1 MRLTFRLV
9 ELSARVASS
18 ILIDIVQISADI
30 QAENQ
35 WKYKSRK
42 RSKSVDDNWTNTEMN
57 WMTHPLVSKAP
68 KAVNET
74 GNNTQLPRTPAKSD
88 RCDFDVADLDMW

>member
-18 ILIDIVQISADI
+18 TLIDIVQISADI

-42 RSKSVDDNWTNTEMN
+42 RSKSVDDN
-57 WMTHPLVSKAP
+57 
-68 KAVNET
+68 
-74 GNNTQLPRTPAKSD
+74 
-88 RCDFDVADLDMW
+88 